1 MGTVV
6 FPEAKVK
13 LFLDASVNERANRR
27 FQELQN
33 RGQEVNMRDL
43 IDDIEKRDEMDKTRT
58 LSPLMPADE
67 ATIIDS
73 SKMSSEEVLSFTKK
87 LIKRKIFK

>member
-1 MGTVV
+1 
-6 FPEAKVK
+6 
-13 LFLDASVNERANRR
+13 
-27 FQELQN
+27 
-33 RGQEVNMRDL
+33 MRDL
-43 IDDIEKRDEMDKTRT
+43 IDDIEKRDDMDKTRT